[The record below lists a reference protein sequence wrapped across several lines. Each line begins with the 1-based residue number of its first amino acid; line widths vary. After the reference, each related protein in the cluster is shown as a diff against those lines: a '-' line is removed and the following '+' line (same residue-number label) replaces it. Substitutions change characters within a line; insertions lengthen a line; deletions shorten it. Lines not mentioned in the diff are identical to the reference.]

1 MGNQFQSTKTVVVV
15 VVVLEDFRWTLELI
29 DSLLQFTNQ
38 AKTK

>member
-1 MGNQFQSTKTVVVV
+1 MGNQFQSTKTVVV